1 MIGRMTLREIREAL
15 AAARRGE
22 AKGPTAL
29 TADELEA
36 LARSLEAQASAAPAP
51 PPTAGAPPEPP
62 PARAAEPDTAAGRG
76 TV

>member
-22 AKGPTAL
+22 TQGPTPL

-36 LARSLEAQASAAPAP
+36 LARSLEA
-51 PPTAGAPPEPP
+51 
-62 PARAAEPDTAAGRG
+62 
-76 TV
+76 

>member
-22 AKGPTAL
+22 TRSPTTL

-36 LARSLEAQASAAPAP
+36 LARSLEAQASATPAAP
-51 PPTAGAPPEPP
+51 PASDAPTEAPP
-62 PARAAEPDTAAGRG
+62 AGRAEPGGAADRG
-76 TV
+76 AV